1 MQSYMKWK
9 RYGRKCNLS
18 SSYTTV
24 INFKVFKIKVCM
36 FSLFSIKMS
45 SNTLEKKVAVVRVE
59 MKPMETEQLQLVLQS
74 PSGRSEDTW

>member
-9 RYGRKCNLS
+9 RYSRKCNLS

-45 SNTLEKKVAVVRVE
+45 SNALEKKVAVVRVE